1 MFLVQPS
8 GTFRQN
14 FTPHSPQEQT
24 GPKAQKQVRILGL
37 QQLLP
42 LLSLSSRRALVE
54 VQDAHTLRVHFRTSQ
69 DLQDSFEGKEQLQK
83 MTEQASRDL
92 LEVERVK
99 LTPGQTSP
107 VVPKRVANKL
117 EVVCSGKM
125 GSEDVPVQVRPML
138 YLI

>member
-1 MFLVQPS
+1 MYFANIVN
-8 GTFRQN
+8 G
-14 FTPHSPQEQT
+14 HC
-24 GPKAQKQVRILGL
+24 G
-37 QQLLP
+37 
-42 LLSLSSRRALVE
+42 
-54 VQDAHTLRVHFRTSQ
+54 
-69 DLQDSFEGKEQLQK
+69 DSICMQ
-83 MTEQASRDL
+83 
-92 LEVERVK
+92 EVERVK